1 MKKIFFLLF
10 IVFSIYAK
18 AGVNYGTTIN
28 YWIIPTQ
35 YGCDESQLFLTVG
48 FSTYGEVNNDYFEI
62 RKSTDTDFE
71 SGYTLVG
78 GYIDGCGTCADR
90 NYQVVDYGPFNSGTT
105 YYYEVR
111 ATDNFGITGVPRYL
125 GQYTDLTPT
134 IINWT
139 NQVSSTVV
147 TGSSPNTE
155 SSYSWAVESKSG
167 QGITISLSPTEKA
180 EIYAELNNH
189 KINFALTYGLSLSNI
204 EVSVNN
210 GSYMNIYTGI
220 PKSNH
225 VWDYSSSY
233 FNSLGSHR
241 LQVNFMDPTDGTV
254 YHREYTVNV
263 VPQSNGFYKDNY
275 CNTLR
280 VWKSN
285 AGVNATPLILS
296 EGFDAYNTRSEQFY
310 RHGGN
315 DLINCLLTKGF
326 DIYIINYKYNS
337 QSIRNNSAVFSS
349 AIRYVSSINGN
360 KPIIAAGMSMGGIIN
375 RYACSKAEAIGSPL
389 PISKF
394 LSLDAPQQGAII
406 SSTLQNWRKTLTTG
420 DGYAEHASNN
430 DAAKELLLYNAYDP
444 SGTINSTFYTELN
457 SLNGDG
463 YPHLIPTIGVSFSST
478 DPNPTGAGTEFLFV
492 EVDGA
497 ITSDSNEHFYLSTE
511 ESEAGSYLPRLVF
524 DPIPVTLNTSPPAC
538 VDMRNVFAVNFKDIK
553 SSLISILRPFS
564 DPTVTIYQ
572 KAVPAFIPHNSS
584 LDIVGGV
591 SKFNIVIQPAVT
603 TFHDEIPADII
614 QPLLNALI
622 NQDLYLQDK
631 TIIDSRNYIASNK
644 IEAGNNVTTSIPNG
658 NFVLASGSI
667 VSMRAGNQIIL
678 SDGFIASTG
687 SNFNAKTGPIECDGI
702 ESQQYRSNNNTEEVK
717 NEEMTEEKLTS
728 NESVSNKTI
737 EKSSEIAESIS
748 IYPNPSNNYFT
759 IESNTIPSQIAVY
772 SIQGIQVYNLTNIE
786 STTTKIDLSSQ
797 SPGIYFLKIKKDNG
811 EYLTQKLIKQK

>member
-1 MKKIFFLLF
+1 MKKIFFLLL
-10 IVFSIYAK
+10 IVFSSYAK

-28 YWIIPTQ
+28 SWIIPTQ
-35 YGCDESQLFLTVG
+35 YGCDESQVFVTVG

-71 SGYTLVG
+71 SGYTIVG

-90 NYQVVDYGPFNSGTT
+90 NYQIVDYGPFNSGTT

-111 ATDNFGITGVPRYL
+111 ATDNWGITGGPRYL
-125 GQYTDLTPT
+125 GQYTDLIPS

-139 NQVSSTVV
+139 NQVSSTIV
-147 TGSSPNTE
+147 TGSSPNSE
-155 SSYSWAVESKSG
+155 SAYSWAVESKSG

-180 EIYAELNNH
+180 EIFAELNNH
-189 KINFALTYGLSLSNI
+189 KINFALTYGLFLSNI
-204 EVSVNN
+204 EVSVDN
-210 GSYMNIYTGI
+210 GSYMNIYTGS

-233 FNSLGSHR
+233 FTSLGSHS
-241 LQVNFMDPTDGTV
+241 LKVNFMDPTSGTV
-254 YHREYTVNV
+254 YHREYTVFV

-275 CNTLR
+275 CNTIR

-285 AGVNATPLILS
+285 AGINATPLILS

-310 RHGGN
+310 RQGGN
-315 DLINCLLTKGF
+315 DLVNCLLNKGF

-337 QSIRNNSAVFSS
+337 QSIRNNAAIFSS

-360 KPIIAAGMSMGGIIN
+360 KPIIAAGMSMGGVIN
-375 RYACSKAEAIGSPL
+375 RYACSKAEAIGNPL

-394 LSLDAPQQGAII
+394 LCLDAPHQGARI
-406 SSTLQNWRKTLTTG
+406 SSTLQNWRKDLTTG

-444 SGTINSTFYTELN
+444 TGTINSTFYSELN

-478 DPNPTGAGTEFLFV
+478 SPNPTGAGTEFLFV

-511 ESEAGSYLPRLVF
+511 ESEAGSYLTRLVF
-524 DPIPVTLNTSPPAC
+524 DPIPVSLNTSAPGC
-538 VDMRNVFAVNFKDIK
+538 VNMRNVFAVNFKDLK

-584 LDIVGGV
+584 LDIVGGI
-591 SKFNIVIQPAVT
+591 SKFNIAIKPTVT
-603 TFHDEIPADII
+603 TFHDEIPSDVI
-614 QPLLNALI
+614 QPLINALI

-631 TIIDSRNYIASNK
+631 TISDSRNYIAGNK

-658 NFVLASGSI
+658 NFILATGSV
-667 VSMRAGNQIIL
+667 VSMRAGNQIVL
-678 SDGFIASTG
+678 ADGFIASTG
-687 SNFNAKTGPIECDGI
+687 SSFNAKTGPIECDGV
-702 ESQQYRSNNNTEEVK
+702 ESQQYRSNNYFDGVSEDILTEEQ
-717 NEEMTEEKLTS
+717 LTS
-728 NESVSNKTI
+728 NEGDLNKILENNNETI
-737 EKSSEIAESIS
+737 ESVS
-748 IYPNPSNNYFT
+748 IYPNPSSNYFT
-759 IESNTIPSQIAVY
+759 IESTTIPSQIVVY
-772 SIQGIQVYNLTNIE
+772 NIQGIEVLNLKNIE
-786 STTTKIDLSSQ
+786 SNTTKIDLSSQ
-797 SPGIYFLKIKKDNG
+797 SHGIYFLKIEKGNG
-811 EYLTQKLIKQK
+811 EYLTKKLIKQK